1 MRSEHRVRLWIG
13 RAAST
18 LVVLLGVCAAPGC
31 VTRFLTDDAAIAERV
46 ASAPPVT
53 IGAMNGY
60 HLIVMRAPN
69 PGWSI
74 SLDATEQTPGGK
86 RVYVTYREPDPALYY
101 PQRIVLKRLL
111 TRVRIE
117 TELELAGRV
126 LDHDADAEDQPYAP
140 LEPVESFN
148 E

>member
-1 MRSEHRVRLWIG
+1 MRSGHRVRLRIG
-13 RAAST
+13 RAAGT
-18 LVVLLGVCAAPGC
+18 LAVLLGVCAASGC
-31 VTRFLTDDAAIAERV
+31 MSRFLTDDAAIAERV

-53 IGAMNGY
+53 IEATSGN

-74 SLDATEQTPGGK
+74 ALDATEQTPEGT
-86 RVYVTYREPDPALYY
+86 RVYVTFREPDPALYY

-111 TRVRIE
+111 TRVRVD
-117 TELELAGRV
+117 TDLELAGRV